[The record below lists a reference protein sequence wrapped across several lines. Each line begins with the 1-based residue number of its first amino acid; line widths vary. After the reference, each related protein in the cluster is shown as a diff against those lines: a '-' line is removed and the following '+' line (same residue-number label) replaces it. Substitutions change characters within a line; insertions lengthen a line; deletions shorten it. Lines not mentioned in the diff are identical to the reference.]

1 MNMHIQVAKALKL
14 GAAFLQM
21 LAAMKE
27 RKNGPRVQKRTK
39 ALTTRTSTTA
49 RRVCNDKQLKE
60 SPCCITISLDSF
72 QPVHRTAAPSICSG
86 SQLNMQ
92 QQH

>member
-1 MNMHIQVAKALKL
+1 MNMHIQVAKALKP

-39 ALTTRTSTTA
+39 ALTTRTSMTA
-49 RRVCNDKQLKE
+49 RRLCDDKQLNG
-60 SPCCITISLDSF
+60 SPCRITISFDSF
-72 QPVHRTAAPSICSG
+72 QPVHRTVAPSICSG
-86 SQLNMQ
+86 SQLNAQ
-92 QQH
+92 QRH